1 MSDSTVR
8 FVIDGKSVLP
18 EAMPKVYRLLEAKV
32 IALGDGLI
40 CCTATL
46 YHRHL
51 SPRVAWT
58 CRKNDPRIRL
68 LGLVSI
74 RWNQE
79 PTCEDGKGGELHI
92 GALVAVETP
101 DEATNLF
108 DIVPPTFILDPAL
121 LERGRALF
129 NQLPRHF
136 KRLFNAVFRE
146 RMRFLWFVAGPASLH
161 GRYAPMNG
169 NLRRSIEVAESAL
182 RIAAGHREVFPALII
197 LGSLLRDAGKAER
210 YRIDPIHD
218 RFVVSDD
225 GQLVGHR
232 LTAVE
237 WLATAIAHHGIEIP
251 KAHRTALMHI
261 LSSAPGAPEWL
272 GLCEP
277 QSLEAS
283 IIAMAERWLEHDA
296 DYGGA
301 GATDAAQSWPARKN
315 LLHLPAKDAR
325 DVTIGG
331 CHD

>member
-1 MSDSTVR
+1 MSDSTTR

-18 EAMPKVYRLLEAKV
+18 EAMPKVYRLLDAKV
-32 IALGDGLI
+32 VALGDGLI

-58 CRKNDPRIRL
+58 CRKIDPRIRL

-74 RWNQE
+74 RWIQE
-79 PTCEDGKGGELHI
+79 PTCEDGELHI
-92 GALVAVETP
+92 GELVAVETA

-108 DIVPPTFILDPAL
+108 DTVPPTFILDPAL
-121 LERGRALF
+121 LERGRTLF
-129 NQLPRHF
+129 EQLPRRF

-146 RMRFLWFVAGPASLH
+146 RMRFLLFVVGPASLY
-161 GRYAPMNG
+161 GRYAQMNG
-169 NLRRSIEVAESAL
+169 NLRHSIEVAEGAL
-182 RIAAGHREVFPALII
+182 RIAAGYPQVFPALII

-237 WLATAIAHHGIEIP
+237 WLATAIAHHRIKIP

-296 DYGGA
+296 DWKGA
-301 GATDAAQSWPARKN
+301 GEPDAGRSQPGRTN
-315 LLHLPAKDAR
+315 VLRLP
-325 DVTIGG
+325 TNTSCMFTTGG
-331 CHD
+331 RHD

>member
-8 FVIDGKSVLP
+8 FVIDGKSVLL
-18 EAMPKVYRLLEAKV
+18 EAMPKVYRLLDAKV
-32 IALGDGLI
+32 VALGDGLI

-58 CRKNDPRIRL
+58 CRKIDPCIRL

-108 DIVPPTFILDPAL
+108 DTVPPTFILDPAL

-225 GQLVGHR
+225 GRLVGHR

-261 LSSAPGAPEWL
+261 LSAAPGAPEWL

-283 IIAMAERWLEHDA
+283 IIAIAERWLEHEA
-296 DYGGA
+296 DWNGAEEPAAGRSQPGQTNVLRLPTNTSCMFTTGG
-301 GATDAAQSWPARKN
+301 R
-315 LLHLPAKDAR
+315 
-325 DVTIGG
+325 
-331 CHD
+331 HD